1 MGLIKRIYE
10 DYFKQ
15 DRLPL
20 YKSLLEVA
28 RKHNYIM
35 MGIQDFYNLLSAE
48 GFKVN
53 NDTRFL
59 INRHDIDTSP
69 KIARRMFEIEKG
81 VYGHEGSSTYYF
93 RFTTIDKKLIK
104 EIEDYGY
111 ETGFHYEVLAD
122 YEKRHKLK
130 DTQKLM
136 LHMPEIR
143 KLFLKDLQ
151 KYRAI
156 TGTASRTVASH
167 GDFINTMINMQSY
180 EILRDSD
187 TRDKSN
193 IILEAYDN
201 SINQYI
207 VERFADQLLLERFS
221 SEVIRSIEQD
231 CKIIMILTHPR
242 NWTVDIVANTQE
254 NMRRLYQGLKYK
266 I

>member
-1 MGLIKRIYE
+1 MSFFRRINE
-10 DYFKQ
+10 DYLKQ

-20 YKSLLEVA
+20 YKSVLETA
-28 RKHNYIM
+28 HKHNYLM
-35 MGIQDFYNLLSAE
+35 MGILDFYNIVSSE
-48 GFKVN
+48 GFKIN
-53 NDTRFL
+53 NNTRFL

-69 KIARRMFEIEKG
+69 KIARRMFEIEKS

-93 RFTTIDKKLIK
+93 RFTTIDKALIK

-122 YEKRHKLK
+122 YEKKHKFK
-130 DTQKLM
+130 DSQKLI

-151 KYRAI
+151 KYRTI
-156 TGTASRTVASH
+156 TRTSSRTVASH

-180 EILRDSD
+180 EILRDLD
-187 TRDKSN
+187 TRDKAN

-201 SINQYI
+201 SINRYI
-207 VERFADQLLLERFS
+207 VERFADQVLLENFS
-221 SEVIRSIEQD
+221 NEVIRSIEQN
-231 CKIIMILTHPR
+231 CKIIMMLTHPR

-254 NMRRLYQGLKYK
+254 NMRRLFQGLKYK